1 MSGNNG
7 SSTTIGVAIVGA
19 GLPFVPSVGAF
30 FDFEA
35 LPLAYAALVIGLVLV
50 YLGCVETA
58 KMLFFRRRPQPGQR
72 LLASKNES

>member
-1 MSGNNG
+1 MAAA
-7 SSTTIGVAIVGA
+7 IGAMTSRVA
-19 GLPFVPSVGAF
+19 LETPS
-30 FDFEA
+30 
-35 LPLAYAALVIGLVLV
+35 AYAALVIGLVLV